1 MKIIITSICV
11 LSLNFFTA
19 QFEKVID
26 FQKNLI
32 KNEVTSSNVA
42 MVYKDWNIIFKNI
55 ENSMHKNS
63 KPIYDNSIFFIW
75 SMSKPITIVL
85 MMILKESARKEKRT
99 YK

>member
-11 LSLNFFTA
+11 LSLNFLTA

-42 MVYKDWNIIFKNI
+42 MVYKDGNVIFKNI
-55 ENSMHKNS
+55 E
-63 KPIYDNSIFFIW
+63 D
-75 SMSKPITIVL
+75 
-85 MMILKESARKEKRT
+85 A
-99 YK
+99 

>member
-11 LSLNFFTA
+11 LSLNFLTA

-42 MVYKDWNIIFKNI
+42 MVYKD
-55 ENSMHKNS
+55 
-63 KPIYDNSIFFIW
+63 
-75 SMSKPITIVL
+75 
-85 MMILKESARKEKRT
+85 
-99 YK
+99 